1 MLKIYVWLLRWI
13 FFIFFPFFFCFV
25 FHKTTMHNSDILT
38 IYKWV
43 SVSATINNKQL
54 NVERFEENTQGVLK
68 SSWPSWPTKFWSINR
83 TSEFI
88 FWGGKRIF
96 QHKLVYIVC
105 PHRHA
110 EILLYNNI
118 RSNKYICFRMNIAIH
133 IEIECNLN
141 DDKDWFWGSNLN
153 EAIIILLQFA
163 DS

>member
-13 FFIFFPFFFCFV
+13 FFHFFFFF

-68 SSWPSWPTKFWSINR
+68 SSQPSCPTKFWSINQ

-88 FWGGKRIF
+88 LGGGKRIF
-96 QHKLVYIVC
+96 QHHLVYIVC

-141 DDKDWFWGSNLN
+141 DDKDWFLGSNLN